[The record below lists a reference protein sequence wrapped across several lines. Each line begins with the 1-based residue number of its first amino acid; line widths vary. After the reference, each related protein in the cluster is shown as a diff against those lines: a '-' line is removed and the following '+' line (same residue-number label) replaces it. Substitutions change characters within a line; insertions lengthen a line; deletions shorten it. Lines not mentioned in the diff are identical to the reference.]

1 MGLTQR
7 PVPDPISRST
17 TLTAS
22 QSPSR
27 SSHLVAEEEVAAL
40 VCKLP
45 EALGGA
51 GRDDDGEVV
60 AIRTTEQG
68 LVAGAAQ
75 GLGPGAASRAQQ
87 QEQESQQQQH
97 AACSQGRSR
106 EPGGGKSLT
115 APALP
120 LAPRCH
126 LAVPGLAAARSRL
139 RSLRFSLCTVGL
151 GCFFH
156 AGAHPAEPSC

>member
-1 MGLTQR
+1 MGLSR
-7 PVPDPISRST
+7 HPIPDPISRST

-51 GRDDDGEVV
+51 GGDDDGEVV
-60 AIRTTEQG
+60 AIRAAEQG

-75 GLGPGAASRAQQ
+75 GLGPGAAGGAQQ

-97 AACSQGRSR
+97 AACGRGRSR
-106 EPGGGKSLT
+106 EPGG
-115 APALP
+115 
-120 LAPRCH
+120 
-126 LAVPGLAAARSRL
+126 
-139 RSLRFSLCTVGL
+139 
-151 GCFFH
+151 
-156 AGAHPAEPSC
+156 